1 MYVEGFA
8 RRATPYEGIYDVQ
21 YMSLKIEQDYNRFK
35 QIVRGKIRK
44 ELRKFITK
52 GELIGKQGK
61 ELISIPLPQIEIPHI
76 TYGQQQTGGVGQGSG
91 QEGDVIG
98 KGEDEDGSGKA
109 GNAEADHL
117 MEVELSLD
125 ELAKI
130 LGEEL
135 ELPRIQPKGNSNVV
149 AYRTKYSSIR
159 NTGPESLK
167 HFKRTY
173 KQALKR
179 HLLTGVYDP
188 KNPIIVPIREDRRYR
203 SWKEEKK
210 PQNNAVIIYMMD
222 VSGSMGAEQKE
233 IVRIESFWIDTWLKS
248 QYDGLETRY
257 IIHDAVAREVDRE
270 TFYHTRESGG
280 TIISS
285 AYKLCLKMIEEDY
298 DPSEWNIYPFHFSD
312 GDNWSGNDT
321 LECLGLL
328 EKEIFP
334 RANVFCY
341 GQVES
346 EYGSGQFLRDLRER
360 FGEEH
365 EQVITSKIESKEKII
380 DSIKDF
386 LGKGK

>member
-1 MYVEGFA
+1 MV
-8 RRATPYEGIYDVQ
+8 
-21 YMSLKIEQDYNRFK
+21 MKIEQDYNRFK
-35 QIVRGKIRK
+35 QIVRGRIRR
-44 ELRKFITK
+44 ELRKFISK
-52 GELIGKQGK
+52 GELIGRQGK

-76 TYGQQQTGGVGQGSG
+76 VYGLQQKGGVGQGDG
-91 QEGDVIG
+91 KEGDVIG
-98 KGEDEDGSGKA
+98 LGEGEEGTGQA
-109 GNAEADHL
+109 GDAPGDHL
-117 MEVELSLD
+117 LEVELSLE
-125 ELAKI
+125 ELAQI

-135 ELPRIQPKGNSNVV
+135 ELPRIQPKGKSNLIS
-149 AYRTKYSSIR
+149 YKTKYSSIR
-159 NTGPESLK
+159 SSGPESLK

-179 HLLTGVYDP
+179 HLLTGAYDP
-188 KNPIIVPIREDRRYR
+188 RNPVIVPIREDRRYR

-210 PQNNAVIIYMMD
+210 PHRNAVIVYMMD
-222 VSGSMGAEQKE
+222 VSGSMGSEQKD
-233 IVRIESFWIDTWLKS
+233 IVRIESFWIDTWLRS
-248 QYDGLETRY
+248 QYEGLETRY

-285 AYKLCLKMIEEDY
+285 AYKLCLKIIEEEY

-321 LECLGLL
+321 LECLSLM
-328 EKEIFP
+328 ESEIFP
-334 RANVFCY
+334 RVNVFCY

-346 EYGSGQFLRDLRER
+346 EYGSGQFLRDLKER
-360 FGEEH
+360 FGDEH
-365 EQVITSKIESKEKII
+365 EHLITSKIEGKDKII